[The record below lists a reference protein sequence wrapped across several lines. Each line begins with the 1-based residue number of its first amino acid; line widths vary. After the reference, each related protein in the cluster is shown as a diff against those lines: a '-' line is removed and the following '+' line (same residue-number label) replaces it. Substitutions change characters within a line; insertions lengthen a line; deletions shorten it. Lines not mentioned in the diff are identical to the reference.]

1 MADKMKRTEEET
13 VKKRKRRPDEDR
25 PRKRREDEERPRKR
39 RSDEDRP
46 KKRRS
51 DDEMAAKRRA
61 DGERP
66 KKKKRPSGELK
77 KYDTA
82 VIEGI
87 KTTKTKKKAKVTDS
101 GKAVKSGKDVKTTKK
116 SKKYDDDMLML
127 RDGDMAKTKGKKRN
141 SHKKGKKGTDREN
154 KVSRNIG
161 LVLAGLQ
168 IVASV
173 VFLLALFALG
183 MLPTK
188 YLAVIAAVLILL
200 GAVSLVG
207 QLKSKKKAI
216 AGKIFSF
223 FMAVVL
229 FAGSFYI
236 FKANSAVSEIS
247 GGSTKLDIIIV
258 VVPIDD
264 PAETIQD
271 AADYNFG
278 VQYAI
283 KGDDIQQ
290 TVSAICGEVGN
301 EIQTTEYTSVQE
313 QATKLHEGE
322 VDAIILNDAYSGML
336 EDEFGDFSSNVKLI
350 YSHAITTS
358 IEAITKEVKVEEEA
372 FTVYISGIDVY
383 GAIETNSRSDVNIL
397 AVVNPKSHQILLVT
411 TPRDYY
417 VAFPGIT
424 GGALDKLTHAGIYGV
439 DVSMATLDELYDTET
454 EFYARVNFT
463 SLIKMVDALGGI
475 EVYSEYAFTAS
486 DGSAVIEKGMNHL
499 DGVGALAFARERY
512 SLPDGDNQRG
522 KNQQAV
528 ITAMIQKAVSP
539 AILMGASE
547 LLETV
552 SGNVDTNM
560 TTEQI
565 QDLIKSQLDDPQP
578 WKIKSMAAE
587 GTGDSQYCYSA
598 PGVPLYVTQ
607 PNYDSVNQIADAIK
621 AVENGETFDDSA
633 VAQ

>member
-1 MADKMKRTEEET
+1 MADKVKRSTADET

-25 PRKRREDEERPRKR
+25 PRKRREDEDRPRKKR
-39 RSDEDRP
+39 PEGDRP
-46 KKRRS
+46 
-51 DDEMAAKRRA
+51 
-61 DGERP
+61 
-66 KKKKRPSGELK
+66 KKKRPSGELK
-77 KYDTA
+77 KYDTT

-87 KTTKTKKKAKVTDS
+87 KTTKTKKKARVADS
-101 GKAVKSGKDVKTTKK
+101 EKALKSGTEGKNTKK
-116 SKKYDDDMLML
+116 RKQQSDDMLL
-127 RDGDMAKTKGKKRN
+127 HEENVKSKGKKHK
-141 SHKKGKKGTDREN
+141 SHKKGKKKEQKDN

-161 LVLAGLQ
+161 IVLAGLQ

-173 VFLLALFALG
+173 VFLVALFALG

-200 GAVSLVG
+200 GLLSLVG

-216 AGKIFSF
+216 AGKIFSA
-223 FMAVVL
+223 FMAIVL

-247 GGSTKLDIIIV
+247 GGSTKLDNIIV

-322 VDAIILNDAYSGML
+322 VDAIILNEAYSGML
-336 EDEFGDFSSNVKLI
+336 EEEFGDFSSNVKVI
-350 YSHAITTS
+350 YTHAITTKL
-358 IEAITKEVKVEEEA
+358 ETTVAEVEVETDA

-397 AVVNPKSHQILLVT
+397 AVVNPTSHQVLLVT

-417 VAFPGIT
+417 VEFPGIT
-424 GGALDKLTHAGIYGV
+424 GGQKDKLTHAGIYGV
-439 DVSMATLDELYDTET
+439 DVSMNTLDALYDTES

-463 SLIKMVDALGGI
+463 SLIQMVDALGGVD
-475 EVYSEYAFTAS
+475 VYSEIAFTTSEAS
-486 DGSAVIEKGMNHL
+486 GCVVSISEGYNHL
-499 DGVGALAFARERY
+499 NGQQALAFSRERQN
-512 SLPDGDNQRG
+512 LADGDNQRG

-528 ITAMIQKAVSP
+528 ITAMIQKAISP
-539 AILMGASE
+539 AILMGANE
-547 LLETV
+547 LLATV

-560 TTEQI
+560 TSEQI
-565 QDLIKSQLDDPQP
+565 QNLIKSQLDDPQP

-587 GTGDSQYCYSA
+587 GTGDQQICFSA
-598 PGVPLYVTQ
+598 PGTPLYVTQ
-607 PNYDSVNQIADAIK
+607 PNYDSVNQIAAAIK